1 MRVTTMTVRLL
12 ACFAMAAMLP
22 PSPAGAQETAED
34 PDRPTLT
41 IGPLSV
47 RPRVVFSNV
56 GVDNNVFNE
65 AENPKSDFTFT
76 ATPDVELSIN
86 PGRLKLSYLS
96 GTELVYFHKYTSERS
111 TSRNF
116 STRAELDLNV
126 LRPFVSYASAHTSAR
141 AGSEIDIRARRHP
154 RSATA
159 GTRLRIASR
168 TSMLLSA
175 GRKWE
180 EFNPDEVFRG
190 ENLAA
195 ALNSET
201 NAFEGALVVALTP
214 LTSLSLAAVHEQMRF
229 DVATLR
235 NADSLRIGPTLTFS
249 PLGLLSGTASVGYR
263 RFDGKDDALQDYS
276 GFVASG
282 TLNLILGDRFKV
294 DTSFVRDVTYSYEA
308 DAPYYVIS
316 GGRAT
321 LASQVLG
328 PLDVRI
334 TGGREVMHYRGL
346 AGQASPGHDTVDIYG
361 GGIGYRLAER
371 VHFSLVAE
379 YRSRHSTRDAS
390 REYDNNRIFA
400 TLNWGALTR

>member
-1 MRVTTMTVRLL
+1 MRVATMTVRLVACL
-12 ACFAMAAMLP
+12 AVTAMLP
-22 PSPAGAQETAED
+22 SAAARAQETPED

-41 IGPLSV
+41 IGPLRV
-47 RPRVVFSNV
+47 RPRVLFSNV

-65 AENPKSDFTFT
+65 RENPKSDFTFT
-76 ATPDVELSIN
+76 VTPDVELSLN

-96 GTELVYFHKYTSERS
+96 GTEFVYFRKYTSERS
-111 TSRNF
+111 TSRSF

-126 LRPFVSYASAHTSAR
+126 LRPFVSYASAHTSSR

-154 RSATA
+154 RSATV
-159 GTRLRIASR
+159 GTRVRIASR

-175 GRKWE
+175 GRRWE
-180 EFNPDEVFRG
+180 EFNADEVFRG

-195 ALNSET
+195 ALDSET
-201 NAFEGALVVALTP
+201 VAFEGALVVALTP

-229 DVATLR
+229 DVATVR
-235 NADSLRIGPTLTFS
+235 NADSLRVGPTLTFS
-249 PLGLLSGTASVGYR
+249 PLGLLSGTASLGYR
-263 RFDGKDDALQDYS
+263 RFTGKDEGLQDFS
-276 GFVASG
+276 GVVASG
-282 TLNLILGDRFKV
+282 TLNLILGGRFKF
-294 DTSFVRDVTYSYEA
+294 DTAFVRDVTYSYEA
-308 DAPYYVIS
+308 NAPYYVIS

-321 LASQVLG
+321 LASQVVG
-328 PLDVRI
+328 PLDVRV
-334 TGGREVMHYRGL
+334 TGGREVMRYRGL

-379 YRSRHSTRDAS
+379 YRNRHSTRAAS

>member
-1 MRVTTMTVRLL
+1 MRVMTMTVRWL
-12 ACFAMAAMLP
+12 ACLAMTAMLP
-22 PSPAGAQETAED
+22 PASVLAQETAED
-34 PDRPTLT
+34 PDRLTLT

-47 RPRVVFSNV
+47 RPRLVFSNV

-65 AENPKSDFTFT
+65 RENPKSDFTFT

-96 GTELVYFHKYTSERS
+96 GTEFVYFRTYTSERS
-111 TSRNF
+111 SSRSF
-116 STRAELDLNV
+116 STRAELDLNI
-126 LRPFVSYASAHTSAR
+126 LRPFVSYASAHTSSR

-154 RSATA
+154 RSAAA
-159 GTRLRIASR
+159 GTRVRIASR
-168 TSMLLSA
+168 TSLLLSA

-180 EFNPDEVFRG
+180 AFDADEVFRG
-190 ENLAA
+190 QSLAA

-201 NAFEGALVVALTP
+201 HSFEGALVVALTP
-214 LTSLSLAAVHEQMRF
+214 LTSLSLAAVHEQTRF
-229 DVATLR
+229 DVATIR
-235 NADSLRIGPTLTFS
+235 NADSLRVGPTLTFS

-263 RFDGKDDALQDYS
+263 RFSGRDEGLQDFS
-276 GFVASG
+276 GLVASG
-282 TLNLILGDRFKV
+282 TLHLILGGRFKF
-294 DTSFVRDVTYSYEA
+294 DTAFVRDVTYSYEA

-321 LASQVLG
+321 LASQVVG
-328 PLDVRI
+328 PLDVRV
-334 TGGREVMHYRGL
+334 TGGREVLRYRGL
-346 AGQASPGHDTVDIYG
+346 AGLASPGHDTVNIYG

-371 VHFSLVAE
+371 VHVSLVAE
-379 YRSRHSTRDAS
+379 YRNRHSTRDAS